1 MTPAPS
7 RSAGDQMT
15 ETLSKAPRP
24 RRAPAI
30 ALTRYEQNAMARF
43 RDWFAAA
50 QAAPDPAGAA
60 RPAPAVDEANPR
72 LLLLCMTPRS
82 GSTALSAALAAS
94 RRLGLGGERLNRNT
108 RFMTDIIAAER
119 PETPRALL
127 ERVIAGARTPNGVA
141 QIKCDLPQVLPFLLD
156 PACFAILRNAALVY
170 LTREDVLAQA
180 ISRYRGIQTGVWHA
194 AAKGQAA
201 DPGTDPGT
209 DRGPDRGADVPFDH
223 AAIAGQIDRI
233 AGMMACY
240 ERLFARLG
248 LQPLRITYEQ
258 IAADPGAVLGRIAAL
273 AGVDPAL
280 AGQAASL
287 DDGGFRRVSGR
298 NNDELRDRFLAENR
312 RHLVAGG

>member
-1 MTPAPS
+1 MADMEAAAPQTDLP
-7 RSAGDQMT
+7 GT
-15 ETLSKAPRP
+15 GPETGLETGLAAMLDPIERGQLAESMAWF
-24 RRAPAI
+24 RARLVPGG
-30 ALTRYEQNAMARF
+30 RF
-43 RDWFAAA
+43 RSRLK
-50 QAAPDPAGAA
+50 PDE
-60 RPAPAVDEANPR
+60 DPR
-72 LLLLCMTPRS
+72 LLLICMTPRS
-82 GSTALSAALAAS
+82 GSTALSGLMLATGALG
-94 RRLGLGGERLNRNT
+94 RGGERLNRHSG
-108 RFMTDIIAAER
+108 F
-119 PETPRALL
+119 LS
-127 ERVIAGARTPNGVA
+127 RVIAATPPRSLRHLLEMVIRSSRSANGVA
-141 QIKCDLPQVLPFLLD
+141 QIKADLPQLLPFLAD
-156 PACFAILRNAALVY
+156 PACFDLLRRAGIVY
-170 LTREDVLAQA
+170 LTRENVLAQA

-194 AAKGQAA
+194 AAKGQA
-201 DPGTDPGT
+201 DPAADPGT
-209 DRGPDRGADVPFDH
+209 DRGPDRGTDVPFDH